1 MKRSELKLK
10 VKTFREKLETV
21 SQSLPD
27 DLAQFSV
34 AMYPHWSSD
43 AHYDVNYRVQYN
55 DVVYKCLQ
63 EHDSQPTWTP
73 TDAPSLWAKVLVPSP
88 DVIPDWEQPDST
100 NGYMTGDKVRY
111 KDGHVYES
119 LIDNNVWSPE
129 AYPQGWKEIEE

>member
-34 AMYPHWSSD
+34 AMYPHWTGDSM
-43 AHYDVNYRVQYN
+43 HYPKDYRVQHE

-73 TDAPSLWAKVLVPSP
+73 TDAPSLWAKVLVPSE
-88 DVIPDWEQPDST
+88 DIPDWEQPDST
-100 NGYMTGDKVRY
+100 NGFMTGDKVRY
-111 KDGHVYES
+111 NGHVYES
-119 LIDNNVWSPE
+119 TIDNNIWSPD
-129 AYPQGWKEIEE
+129 AYPQGWKLIE

>member
-34 AMYPHWSSD
+34 AMFPHWKDD

-55 DVVYKCLQ
+55 EVVYKCLQ
-63 EHDSQPTWTP
+63 AHDAQLQWSP

-100 NGYMTGDKVRY
+100 NAYMTGDKVRY
-111 KDGHVYES
+111 NGHIYES
-119 LIDNNVWSPE
+119 IIDNNTWSPE
-129 AYPQGWKEIEE
+129 QYPQGWKLVEE

>member
-1 MKRSELKLK
+1 MKRSELQMK
-10 VKTFREKLETV
+10 VKTFRERIEDA

-27 DLAQFSV
+27 DKAQDNI
-34 AMYPHWSSD
+34 ALYPHWNED

-63 EHDSQPTWTP
+63 SHDAQTQWTP

-100 NGYMTGDKVRY
+100 NAYMTGDKVRY
-111 KDGHVYES
+111 NGHIYES
-119 LIDNNVWSPE
+119 IIDNNTWSPE
-129 AYPQGWKEIEE
+129 QYPQGWKLVEE

>member
-1 MKRSELKLK
+1 MKRSELKMK

-27 DLAQFSV
+27 DLAQYSV
-34 AMYPHWSSD
+34 AMYPHWNED

-55 DVVYKCLQ
+55 DTVYKCLQ
-63 EHDSQPTWTP
+63 EHDAQSTWTP

-100 NGYMTGDKVRY
+100 NAYMTEDKVRY
-111 KDGHVYES
+111 KGKIYES
-119 LIDNNVWSPE
+119 LIDNNVWSPD
-129 AYPQGWKEIEE
+129 AYPQGWKLLEE

>member
-34 AMYPHWSSD
+34 AMYPHWNGDSM
-43 AHYDVNYRVQYN
+43 HYPKDYRVQHE

-100 NGYMTGDKVRY
+100 NGFMTGDKVRY
-111 KDGHVYES
+111 NGKVYES

-129 AYPQGWKEIEE
+129 TYPQGWRLVEE

>member
-1 MKRSELKLK
+1 MKRSELQMK
-10 VKTFREKLETV
+10 VKTFRERIEEA
-21 SQSLPD
+21 SQTIPD

-34 AMYPHWSSD
+34 AMYPHWNGDSM
-43 AHYDVNYRVQYN
+43 HYLKDYRVQHE

-73 TDAPSLWAKVLVPSP
+73 TDAPSLWAKVLAPSP

-100 NGYMTGDKVRY
+100 NGFMTGDKVRY
-111 KDGHVYES
+111 KGKVYES

-129 AYPQGWKEIEE
+129 AYPQGWKEVTE

>member
-1 MKRSELKLK
+1 MKRSELKMK

-63 EHDSQPTWTP
+63 AHDAQSTWTP
-73 TDAPSLWAKVLVPSP
+73 TDAPSLWAKVLVPSE
-88 DVIPDWEQPDST
+88 DIPDWEQPDST
-100 NGYMTGDKVRY
+100 NAYMTGDKVRY
-111 KDGHVYES
+111 NGKVYES
-119 LIDNNVWSPE
+119 LIDNNVWSPD
-129 AYPQGWKEIEE
+129 AYGWIEID

>member
-1 MKRSELKLK
+1 MTRNELKMR
-10 VKTFREKLETV
+10 VKSFRERIEEA
-21 SQSLPD
+21 SQTLPD
-27 DLAQFSV
+27 DLAQYSV
-34 AMYPHWSSD
+34 ALYPHWKDD

-63 EHDSQPTWTP
+63 AHDAQPQWTP

-100 NGYMTGDKVRY
+100 NPYITGDKVRY
-111 KDGHVYES
+111 KGKVYES

-129 AYPQGWKEIEE
+129 TYPQVWRLVEE

>member
-10 VKTFREKLETV
+10 VKSFREKLEDV
-21 SQSLPD
+21 SQTIPD
-27 DLAQFSV
+27 EKAQTNI
-34 AMYPHWSSD
+34 ALYPHWTGDSM
-43 AHYDVNYRVQYN
+43 HYTADYRVQYN
-55 DVVYKCLQ
+55 EIVYKCLQ

-100 NGYMTGDKVRY
+100 NAYMTGDKVRY
-111 KDGHVYES
+111 NGHVYES

-129 AYPQGWKEIEE
+129 SYPQGWRMIE

>member
-10 VKTFREKLETV
+10 VKSFREKLETV
-21 SQSLPD
+21 SQTLPD

-34 AMYPHWSSD
+34 AMYPHWKDD

-63 EHDSQPTWTP
+63 SHDAQPTCTP
-73 TDAPSLWAKVLVPSP
+73 ADAPSLWAKVLVPSP

-100 NGYMTGDKVRY
+100 NAYMTGDKVRY
-111 KDGHVYES
+111 NGNVYES
-119 LIDNNVWSPE
+119 LIDNNVWSPD
-129 AYPQGWKEIEE
+129 AYPQGWRLVEE